1 MLRASFQVAARLPQ
15 NGLRPAASS
24 LRLHRFKGIVM
35 LSKSLVV
42 LSLVCGLV
50 ACTKTVTEEKKAEA
64 PLSLGQED
72 VLVLDASEHG
82 TGPVITGSVQAER
95 RADLRAEVSA
105 MVLRVFKENGDTV
118 RKGDL
123 LVSLDDSVLRDNL
136 SSAEEASRAAGQ
148 SFDSADRQY
157 QRQKSLQ
164 AQGMVSMQ
172 ALEESEVRRNT
183 AQSEWVAAKAR
194 IAAARQQLD
203 RTLVRAP
210 FDGMVSARKVS
221 AGDTAQIGKELVQ
234 IIDPTSMRFEG
245 MVSSDQMSRLKP
257 GQAVSFRINGVEGK
271 AATGKIRRIDASA
284 NPVTRQ
290 VSVLV
295 DFTGDARP
303 PIVGLYAEGQ
313 VETQTAQALMLPESA
328 LVREGDKV
336 SAWLLDGQ
344 TVHKQALAL
353 GERDARLGRWVVQS
367 GLKGGDRVVR
377 SPGSNL
383 KDGQAFT
390 LRTEKT
396 GG

>member
-1 MLRASFQVAARLPQ
+1 
-15 NGLRPAASS
+15 
-24 LRLHRFKGIVM
+24 M
-35 LSKSLVV
+35 LSRT
-42 LSLVCGLV
+42 LVCLCLLGGLA
-50 ACTKTVTEEKKAEA
+50 ACSKPVNEEKKTETAA
-64 PLSLGQED
+64 ALSLGQED
-72 VLVLDASEHG
+72 VLVLDALQHG
-82 TGPVITGSVQAER
+82 SGPVITGSVQPER

-118 RKGDL
+118 HKGDL

-136 SSAEEASRAAGQ
+136 SSAEESSRAAGQ
-148 SFDSADRQY
+148 SLDSAERQY

-194 IAAARQQLD
+194 VAAARQQLD

-234 IIDPTSMRFEG
+234 IIDPASMRFEG
-245 MVSSDQMSRLKP
+245 MVSSDQMHVLKP
-257 GQAVSFRINGVEGK
+257 GQRVSFRINGVEGQ

-295 DFTGDARP
+295 DFTGHARP
-303 PIVGLYAEGQ
+303 PIVGLYAEGL
-313 VETQTAQALMLPESA
+313 VETQTAQTLMLPEST

-336 SAWLLDGQ
+336 SVWLLDGQ
-344 TVHKQALAL
+344 TVRKQALEL
-353 GERDARLGRWVVQS
+353 GERDARLGRWVVRS

-377 SPGSNL
+377 NPSGNL

-390 LRTEKT
+390 LRSEKT
-396 GG
+396 GS

>member
-1 MLRASFQVAARLPQ
+1 MLFRTLVCVCLVAALAAC
-15 NGLRPAASS
+15 GKPA
-24 LRLHRFKGIVM
+24 
-35 LSKSLVV
+35 
-42 LSLVCGLV
+42 
-50 ACTKTVTEEKKAEA
+50 TDEKKTDATA
-64 PLSLGQED
+64 VLSLGQED
-72 VLVLDASEHG
+72 VLVLGTSEHG
-82 TGPVITGSVQAER
+82 SGPTITGSVQPER

-105 MVLRVFKENGDTV
+105 LVLRVFKENGDAV
-118 RKGDL
+118 RRGDL

-148 SFDSADRQY
+148 SLDSAERQY

-164 AQGMVSMQ
+164 TQGMVSMQ

-194 IAAARQQLD
+194 VAAARQQID

-210 FDGMVSARKVS
+210 FDGVVSARKVS

-234 IIDPTSMRFEG
+234 IIDPASMRFEG
-245 MVSSDQMSRLKP
+245 LVSADQMHVLKA
-257 GQAVSFRINGVEGK
+257 GQSVRFRINGLD
-271 AATGKIRRIDASA
+271 APMATGKIRRIDASA

-295 DFTGDARP
+295 DFTGDTRP

-313 VETQTAQALMLPESA
+313 VQTQTTQALMLPESA

-336 SAWLLDGQ
+336 SAWLMDGQ
-344 TVHKQALAL
+344 TVRKQPLQL
-353 GERDARLGRWVVQS
+353 GERDARLGRWVITA
-367 GLKGGDRVVR
+367 GLHNGDRVVR
-377 SPGSNL
+377 NPGSNL

-390 LRTEKT
+390 LRSEKT

>member
-1 MLRASFQVAARLPQ
+1 
-15 NGLRPAASS
+15 
-24 LRLHRFKGIVM
+24 M
-35 LSKSLVV
+35 LSRTLLCLCLVG
-42 LSLVCGLV
+42 GLV
-50 ACTKTVTEEKKAEA
+50 ACGKSATDEKKTEA
-64 PLSLGQED
+64 AAALSLGQED
-72 VLVLDASEHG
+72 VLLLSASEHG
-82 TGPVITGSVQAER
+82 TGPIITGSVQAER

-105 MVLRVFKENGDTV
+105 MVLRVFKENGDAV
-118 RKGDL
+118 RQGDL

-172 ALEESEVRRNT
+172 ALEEAEVRRNT

-194 IAAARQQLD
+194 VAAARQQLD

-234 IIDPTSMRFEG
+234 IIDPASMRFEG
-245 MVSSDQMSRLKP
+245 MVSADQMHALKA
-257 GQAVSFRINGVEGK
+257 GQSVSFHINGVEGK

-295 DFTGDARP
+295 DFTGEARP

-313 VETQTAQALMLPESA
+313 VQTQTAQALMLPESA

-336 SAWLLDGQ
+336 SAWVLDGQ
-344 TVHKQALAL
+344 TVRKQALQL
-353 GERDARLGRWVVQS
+353 GERDARLGRWVIAS
-367 GLKGGDRVVR
+367 GLQNGDRVVR

-390 LRTEKT
+390 LRSEKT
-396 GG
+396 GS

>member
-1 MLRASFQVAARLPQ
+1 
-15 NGLRPAASS
+15 
-24 LRLHRFKGIVM
+24 M
-35 LSKSLVV
+35 LSRTLLCLCLVGGLIACGKS
-42 LSLVCGLV
+42 
-50 ACTKTVTEEKKAEA
+50 ATDEKKTEA
-64 PLSLGQED
+64 AAALSLGQED
-72 VLVLDASEHG
+72 VLVLGASEHG
-82 TGPVITGSVQAER
+82 TGPIITGSVQPER

-105 MVLRVFKENGDTV
+105 MVLRVFKENGDAV
-118 RKGDL
+118 RQGDL

-172 ALEESEVRRNT
+172 ALEEAEVRRNT

-194 IAAARQQLD
+194 VAAARQQLD

-234 IIDPTSMRFEG
+234 IIDPASMRFEG
-245 MVSSDQMSRLKP
+245 MVSADQMHALKA
-257 GQAVSFRINGVEGK
+257 GQSVSFHINGVEGK

-295 DFTGDARP
+295 DFTGEARP

-313 VETQTAQALMLPESA
+313 VQTQTAQALMLPESA

-336 SAWLLDGQ
+336 SAWVLDGQ
-344 TVHKQALAL
+344 TVRKQALQL
-353 GERDARLGRWVVQS
+353 GERDARLGRWVIAS
-367 GLKGGDRVVR
+367 GLQNGDRVVR

-390 LRTEKT
+390 LRSEKT
-396 GG
+396 GS

>member
-1 MLRASFQVAARLPQ
+1 
-15 NGLRPAASS
+15 
-24 LRLHRFKGIVM
+24 M
-35 LSKSLVV
+35 LSRT
-42 LSLVCGLV
+42 LVCLCLTGALL
-50 ACTKTVTEEKKAEA
+50 ACGKPAIDDKSTEATA
-64 PLSLGQED
+64 ALSLGQED
-72 VLVLDASEHG
+72 VLVLGTSEHG
-82 TGPVITGSVQAER
+82 SGPIITGSVQPER

-105 MVLRVFKENGDTV
+105 MVLRVFKENGDAV
-118 RKGDL
+118 RQGDL
-123 LVSLDDSVLRDNL
+123 LVSLDDTVLRDNL

-148 SFDSADRQY
+148 SLDSAERQY

-172 ALEESEVRRNT
+172 ALEEAEVRRNT

-194 IAAARQQLD
+194 VAAARQQLD

-210 FDGMVSARKVS
+210 FNGMVSARKVS

-234 IIDPTSMRFEG
+234 IIDPASMRFEG
-245 MVSSDQMSRLKP
+245 LVSADQMHALKP
-257 GQAVSFRINGVEGK
+257 GQRVNFRINGVD
-271 AATGKIRRIDASA
+271 AQMATGKIRRIDASA
-284 NPVTRQ
+284 NPITRQ

-295 DFTGDARP
+295 DFTGDTRP

-313 VETQTAQALMLPESA
+313 VQTQTAQALMLPESA

-336 SAWLLDGQ
+336 SAWVLDGQ
-344 TVHKQALAL
+344 TVRKQALQL
-353 GERDARLGRWVVQS
+353 GDRDARLGRWVIAS
-367 GLKGGDRVVR
+367 GLQNGDRVVR

-390 LRTEKT
+390 LRSEKT

>member
-1 MLRASFQVAARLPQ
+1 
-15 NGLRPAASS
+15 
-24 LRLHRFKGIVM
+24 M
-35 LSKSLVV
+35 LSKTL
-42 LSLVCGLV
+42 LCLCLIGALV
-50 ACTKTVTEEKKAEA
+50 ACSKPASEEKKNDTAA

-72 VLVLDASEHG
+72 VLVLDALAHG
-82 TGPVITGSVQAER
+82 SGPVITGSVQPER

-105 MVLRVFKENGDTV
+105 MVLRVFKENGDAV

-123 LVSLDDSVLRDNL
+123 LVSLDDAVLRDNL
-136 SSAEEASRAAGQ
+136 SSAEEGSRAAGQ
-148 SFDSADRQY
+148 SLDSAERQY

-172 ALEESEVRRNT
+172 ALEEAEVRRNT

-194 IAAARQQLD
+194 VAAARQQLD

-234 IIDPTSMRFEG
+234 IIDPASMRFEG
-245 MVSSDQMSRLKP
+245 LVSADQMHVLKP
-257 GQAVSFRINGVEGK
+257 GQRVSFRINGADSQTASGR
-271 AATGKIRRIDASA
+271 IRRIDASA

-303 PIVGLYAEGQ
+303 PIVGLYAEGL
-313 VETQTAQALMLPESA
+313 VETQTAPALMLPESA

-336 SAWLLDGQ
+336 SVWLLEGQ
-344 TVHKQALAL
+344 TVRKQALEL
-353 GERDARLGRWVVQS
+353 GERDARLGRWVVRS
-367 GLKGGDRVVR
+367 GLKNGDRVVR
-377 SPGSNL
+377 NPGSNL
-383 KDGQAFT
+383 KDGQAFS
-390 LRTEKT
+390 LRSEKT

>member
-1 MLRASFQVAARLPQ
+1 M
-15 NGLRPAASS
+15 GLSG
-24 LRLHRFKGIVM
+24 RLHPVKGVVM
-35 LSKSLVV
+35 LFRTLLCLCLVG
-42 LSLVCGLV
+42 GLV
-50 ACTKTVTEEKKAEA
+50 ACGKPATDEKKTEA
-64 PLSLGQED
+64 AAALSLGQED
-72 VLVLDASEHG
+72 VLVLGASEHG
-82 TGPVITGSVQAER
+82 TGPIITGSVQAER

-105 MVLRVFKENGDTV
+105 MVLRVFKENGDAV
-118 RKGDL
+118 RQGDL

-148 SFDSADRQY
+148 SFESADRQF

-164 AQGMVSMQ
+164 SQGMVSMQ
-172 ALEESEVRRNT
+172 ALEEAEVRRNT

-194 IAAARQQLD
+194 VAAARQQLD

-234 IIDPTSMRFEG
+234 IIDPASMRFEG
-245 MVSSDQMSRLKP
+245 LVSADQMHALKA
-257 GQAVSFRINGVEGK
+257 GQSVSFRINGVEGK

-295 DFTGDARP
+295 DFTGETRP

-313 VETQTAQALMLPESA
+313 VQTQTTQAIMLPESA

-336 SAWLLDGQ
+336 SAWVLDGQ
-344 TVHKQALAL
+344 NVRKQTLQL
-353 GERDARLGRWVVQS
+353 GDRDARLGRWVIAS
-367 GLKGGDRVVR
+367 GLQNGDRVVR

-390 LRTEKT
+390 LRSEKT